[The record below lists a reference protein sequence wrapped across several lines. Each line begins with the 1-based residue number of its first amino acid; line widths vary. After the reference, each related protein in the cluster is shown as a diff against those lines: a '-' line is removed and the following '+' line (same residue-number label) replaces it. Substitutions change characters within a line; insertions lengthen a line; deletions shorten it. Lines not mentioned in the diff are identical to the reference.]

1 MRKSWKPS
9 KSQAREFAEKMTND
23 ADFKKNY
30 EDKKNAKETKR
41 RATSKFDYA
50 TAGGMYV
57 PTIAQYNKANEL
69 LANVNLIDS
78 IATACREVVFG
89 FTCKAKINHD
99 NIHIINEI
107 IRQTK

>member
-1 MRKSWKPS
+1 MKKTWRPS
-9 KSQAREFAEKMTND
+9 KTQAREFADKMAND

-50 TAGGMYV
+50 TAGGQYV

-89 FTCKAKINHD
+89 YTCKTKIDHD
-99 NIHIINEI
+99 KIHIINEI

>member
-9 KSQAREFAEKMTND
+9 KTQAREFAEKMAND
-23 ADFKKNY
+23 SDFKKNY

-50 TAGGMYV
+50 TAGGQYV
-57 PTIAQYNKANEL
+57 PTVAQYNKANEL
-69 LANVNLIDS
+69 LTNVNLIDT
-78 IATACREVVFG
+78 IVNACRAVIFG
-89 FTCKAKINHD
+89 YTCKSKIDHD
-99 NIHIINEI
+99 HIHIINEI